1 MKGKRQKNR
10 KKCLL
15 FYKNFFKF
23 SPPYSVLIDG
33 TFCKA
38 ALQNKINIRDQMPK
52 YLDAEVKYFTTKCVL
67 AECEAL
73 GTLLYG
79 PLKVLRQFHVQP
91 CKHDTPKPATKC
103 IRSVMKRNKHKFF
116 VATQDPE
123 FTELIRSLSGV
134 PLLFIAFN
142 TIILESPAEMS
153 KSVAHEKL
161 ERRLA
166 PTDFAMSQIKEL
178 KRETFGEEIEKK
190 KKKKHK
196 IKGKNPLSC
205 KKKKKRTAEEI
216 QMLKQKKKRKKTKKQ
231 KVTLETIAAM
241 ENVS

>member
-23 SPPYSVLIDG
+23 EPPYSILIDG
-33 TFCKA
+33 TFCKG
-38 ALQNKINIRDQMPK
+38 ALQNKINIMDQMPK
-52 YLDAEVKYFTTKCVL
+52 YLDAECKYFTTKCVL

-91 CKHDTPKPATKC
+91 CRHDSPKPAPHC

-123 FTELIRSLSGV
+123 FTELLRSLSGV
-134 PLLFIAFN
+134 PLIFIAFN
-142 TIILESPAEMS
+142 TIILQSPADMS
-153 KSVAHEKL
+153 KNVANEKL
-161 ERRLA
+161 ERKLA
-166 PTDFAMSQIKEL
+166 PTDFAMNQIKEL
-178 KRETFGEEIEKK
+178 KRETFGEEPEKK

-196 IKGKNPLSC
+196 MKGKNPLSC
-205 KKKKKRTAEEI
+205 KKKKKRTVEEVNLI
-216 QMLKQKKKRKKTKKQ
+216 KQKKKRKKAKKQ
-231 KVTLETIAAM
+231 KMTLETLAAM
-241 ENVS
+241 EDKS